1 MLKMPTEKHTQTD
14 REVLISYIT
23 TLPDKYMKEIYQILT
38 ERYDLHRAK
47 YILLNR
53 EGVQAKAPEGK
64 VRLRPYQMER
74 LIKGYGEQGFHRLVE
89 IFYDYLR
96 YLEENTECVLNGKR
110 KLKDLSVIS
119 HYHILGKG
127 WVAERYLRENPQVS
141 ITEEQLNFID
151 FFDVDSKAKAIEF
164 IRQTPVELRYDNQ
177 DIIYLVDKY
186 NIDIDKEV

>member
-1 MLKMPTEKHTQTD
+1 MVTKKHTQTD

-64 VRLRPYQMER
+64 VRLRPFQMER

-89 IFYDYLR
+89 IFYDYLK
-96 YLEENTECVLNGKR
+96 YLEENTECVLRGKQ
-110 KLKDLSVIS
+110 KLKELSVIS
-119 HYHILGKG
+119 HYHILSKG
-127 WVAERYLRENPQVS
+127 WVAEKYLRENPQVS
-141 ITEEQLNFID
+141 ITEEQTDYID
-151 FFDVDSKAKAIEF
+151 FFDINSKEQAIEF
-164 IRQTPVELRYDNQ
+164 IKQTPVELRYDNQ

-186 NIDIDKEV
+186 NIDIDKEVL

>member
-1 MLKMPTEKHTQTD
+1 MADKHKQTD

-23 TLPDKYMKEIYQILT
+23 TLPDKYMKEIYQLLT

-74 LIKGYGEQGFHRLVE
+74 LIKGYGEQGFHILVE
-89 IFYDYLR
+89 YVYDYIK
-96 YLEENTECVLNGKR
+96 YLEENTECVVRGKQ
-110 KLKDLSVIS
+110 KLKELQTIS
-119 HYHILGKG
+119 HYHIMGKG
-127 WVAERYLRENPQVS
+127 WAAQKFIENYPQVS
-141 ITEEQLNFID
+141 ITEEQADYID
-151 FFDVDSKAKAIEF
+151 FFDINSKEQAIEF
-164 IRQTPVELRYDNQ
+164 IKQTPVELRYDNQ

>member
-1 MLKMPTEKHTQTD
+1 MPTKKHTQTD
-14 REVLISYIT
+14 REVLMSYIT

-64 VRLRPYQMER
+64 VRLRPFQMER

-89 IFYDYLR
+89 IFYDYLT
-96 YLEENTECVLNGKR
+96 YLEQNTECVLRGKQ
-110 KLKDLSVIS
+110 KLKELSVIS

-127 WVAERYLRENPQVS
+127 WVAEKYLRENPQVS
-141 ITEEQLNFID
+141 IAEEQTDYID
-151 FFDVDSKAKAIEF
+151 FFDITNRNQAIEF

-177 DIIYLVDKY
+177 EIIYLVDKY
-186 NIDIDKEV
+186 NIDIDKEVI

>member
-1 MLKMPTEKHTQTD
+1 MTDKHKQTD
-14 REVLISYIT
+14 REIVIAYIT

-89 IFYDYLR
+89 IFYDYLV
-96 YLEENTECVLNGKR
+96 YLEENTECVLNGKK

-127 WVAERYLRENPQVS
+127 WVAEKYVRENPQFS
-141 ITEEQLNFID
+141 YYEEPEDKPID
-151 FFDVDSKAKAIEF
+151 FFEINSKATAIKF
-164 IRQTPVELRYDNQ
+164 IKQTPVELRFDNP